1 MPSGFIASG
10 LLRRGEQ
17 LAGAA
22 VRCKYMPGV
31 DTVLISCST
40 AGNPV
45 GVAVDQRGNVFVSV
59 GSAIEEFKHGLVNSH
74 CTPTQLPVTLDNPS
88 GMAFDTNRNLL
99 VADGSAA
106 AVDIIAPPYTTVT
119 GTLGSGWTQPTSVTV
134 IKAGTRAYVADFGAG
149 TVSVLTY
156 PAGSTL
162 TTLDGANGLEFPYSA
177 VNSNNYV
184 P

>member
-1 MPSGFIASG
+1 MRP
-10 LLRRGEQ
+10 
-17 LAGAA
+17 
-22 VRCKYMPGV
+22 
-31 DTVLISCST
+31 
-40 AGNPV
+40 
-45 GVAVDQRGNVFVSV
+45 
-59 GSAIEEFKHGLVNSH
+59 
-74 CTPTQLPVTLDNPS
+74 
-88 GMAFDTNRNLL
+88 
-99 VADGSAA
+99 
-106 AVDIIAPPYTTVT
+106 

-134 IKAGTRAYVADFGAG
+134 NKAGTRTYVADFGAG